1 MKTVIKACS
10 LIAIAGSMMGNQS
23 CQEAQPEARELK
35 RRVQVSYLEAPPI
48 RLPDGGTFD
57 FAYVA
62 KQQLANILSKT
73 NSFTTAAVDPNKIYD
88 TKGLSTA
95 EEALFNQCA
104 NLDEETV
111 SSNQLSAKMNFSEK
125 ASCLIDMPHGMIGGS
140 IYDFSLISKTGA
152 TIGLAGIASL
162 TNIGASFSYQKS
174 ELSVAMRA
182 SHPLIPGGFN
192 GDNGRMLIA
201 TTDQKAYAKDWGGS
215 LSIGFSM
222 VQLGGNAYFK
232 SNLSNVVEDGVTQAV
247 KDLKKSWDQAE
258 PWYAMVLK
266 SCDKYIYINAGS
278 SADMGLKKGDI
289 FRIQNVTYG
298 WEGKACGSQLLS
310 AIDSGVATGAAPV
323 AYAQVTNV
331 GLTVSTA
338 VILDK
343 DPNYPYDPNQIIKPG
358 ARVYL
363 EKLFVETPQ
372 AQK

>member
-1 MKTVIKACS
+1 MKNFVKACS
-10 LIAIAGSMMGNQS
+10 LIVIAGSMMGNES
-23 CQEAQPEARELK
+23 CQQAQPEARQLK

-73 NSFTTAAVDPNKIYD
+73 NSFTTAAVDP
-88 TKGLSTA
+88 TKTYNTAGLSTA
-95 EEALFNQCA
+95 EESLFNQCA
-104 NLDEETV
+104 NLDEEV
-111 SSNQLSAKMNFSEK
+111 SSNGFSAKMTFSEK

-140 IYDFSLISKTGA
+140 IYDFSLISRTGGSL
-152 TIGLAGIASL
+152 GLAGIAAL

-174 ELSVAMRA
+174 EMSVAMRA
-182 SHPLIPGGFN
+182 SHPLIPGGFG

-201 TTDQKAYAKDWGGS
+201 TTDQKSYAKDWGGS
-215 LSIGFSM
+215 LSVGFSM
-222 VQLGGNAYFK
+222 LQLGGNAYFK
-232 SNLSNVVEDGVTQAV
+232 SNLANVVEEGVKMAV
-247 KDLKKSWDQAE
+247 KDLRKSWDEAE

-298 WEGKACGSQLLS
+298 WEGKACGSTLLS
-310 AIDSGVATGAAPV
+310 AIDSGVASGAAPV

-338 VILDK
+338 VVLDK
-343 DPNYPYDPNQIIKPG
+343 DPNYPYDPDQVIKPG

-363 EKLFVETPQ
+363 EKLFVET
-372 AQK
+372 AAAAK